1 MIALPITMA
10 ILVLG
15 VIFVQ
20 YNHYQFVDR
29 RAMLN
34 KTVIGA
40 GQLEEFRKDF
50 EEYKKRVDAL
60 TLKAG
65 FKL

>member
-1 MIALPITMA
+1 MIALPFTMA

-15 VIFVQ
+15 ILFLQ
-20 YNHYQFVDR
+20 YNHYKFIERKDT
-29 RAMLN
+29 LN
-34 KTVIGA
+34 KIIMGS
-40 GQLEEFRKDF
+40 GELEEFKKDF